1 MRVLFT
7 DNEENCSQDKVL
19 MEDREFEAGN
29 ILMAVPL
36 DFQEMEEWRKAALY
50 PWEKRPELI
59 LQNKEGTV
67 HMTLQLLKREWPETE
82 TFQAVLEMGRLLEGT
97 FPVYEQSEVYLM
109 ETEKSVIGW
118 LILKMKERE

>member
-59 LQNKEGTV
+59 SLSVYFFVSPLNKSG
-67 HMTLQLLKREWPETE
+67 LPL
-82 TFQAVLEMGRLLEGT
+82 
-97 FPVYEQSEVYLM
+97 
-109 ETEKSVIGW
+109 
-118 LILKMKERE
+118 